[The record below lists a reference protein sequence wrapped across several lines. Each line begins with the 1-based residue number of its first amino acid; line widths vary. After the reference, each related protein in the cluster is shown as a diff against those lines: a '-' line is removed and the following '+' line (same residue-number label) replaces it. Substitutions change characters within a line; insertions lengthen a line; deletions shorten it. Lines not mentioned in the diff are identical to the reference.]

1 MSTEFDLQDVRR
13 KAQEIVERAKAD
25 PALEDQLKNDP
36 DGTLLGLGFPE
47 REIPDF
53 LQEQGLQPEV
63 AGYIA
68 CADFTCFSSNC
79 PASCFVTIRIW

>member
-1 MSTEFDLQDVRR
+1 MSTLDMQAVRR
-13 KAQEIVERAKAD
+13 QAQEIVDRAKAD
-25 PALEDQLKNDP
+25 PAFEQQLKDDP
-36 DGTLLGLGFPE
+36 DTTLVGLGFPE

-63 AGYIA
+63 AGYIQ
-68 CADFTCFSSNC
+68 CADFTCWSSNC